1 MSALDGSSKWMYGDL
16 EDRLEGNN
24 HERRNGERISVD
36 WNVDCETED
45 TFLFATITN
54 ISAMGIFVRTVD
66 PLPLGTTM
74 ILKFA
79 PELVSTVSGDGL
91 RPASAADCFELRGTV
106 QWINPATPECPNPGM
121 GIQFEALLP
130 EDRARLVLVVR
141 SIAYLPGEVH

>member
-1 MSALDGSSKWMYGDL
+1 MYGETGSVD
-16 EDRLEGNN
+16 GKY
-24 HERRNGERISVD
+24 ERRNGERVPVD
-36 WNVDCETED
+36 WNVDCETEE

-66 PLPLGTTM
+66 PLPLGTSLL
-74 ILKFA
+74 LKFA

-91 RPASAADCFELRGTV
+91 RPASPADYFELRGTV
-106 QWINPATPECPNPGM
+106 QWINPAKPDCPNPGM

>member
-1 MSALDGSSKWMYGDL
+1 M
-16 EDRLEGNN
+16 EGN

-79 PELVSTVSGDGL
+79 PELVSTASGDGL
-91 RPASAADCFELRGTV
+91 RPASPADYFELRGTV
-106 QWINPATPECPNPGM
+106 QWINPAKPSCPNPGM